1 MEIIK
6 RTALAVTFFVLLP
19 TLPAYAA
26 NWVYLTTTNNGTDIY
41 YDADTIAR
49 SGNQVTVWEKLDHSR
64 DKTFK
69 QRQQTT
75 LIRYDCAGRTRTLL
89 HTISYYPDGTNKSFT
104 FETYEQEVDP
114 IAPGTLGDGKL
125 EAICAATSP

>member
-1 MEIIK
+1 MKPINLLGAAI
-6 RTALAVTFFVLLP
+6 ALVMAAT
-19 TLPAYAA
+19 PAFAA
-26 NWVYLTTTNNGTDIY
+26 NWVYLTTTNNGTDMY

-49 SGNQVTVWEKLDHSR
+49 SGNQVTVWEKLDHSQ

-89 HTISYYPDGTNKSFT
+89 HIISYYPDGTNKSFT
-104 FETYEQEVDP
+104 FETYEQEAEP
-114 IAPGTLGDGKL
+114 IAPGTLGEGKL
-125 EAICAATSP
+125 EAICAAMAL